1 MSRVKAAM
9 ARKVPSQET
18 LEAVMKERLIGR
30 GAELTPQVIKGI
42 GDAAEAIRDR
52 MGQS

>member
-1 MSRVKAAM
+1 MSRVKTAM

-18 LEAVMKERLIGR
+18 LEQVIKDRLAGR
-30 GAELTPQVIKGI
+30 GAELTDQVLKGI